1 MVYKTKRRLAYPST
15 YGGTKKR
22 KGSMAAFVK
31 LEKKVNRL
39 VRVKEIKG
47 LEAGD
52 AVALTN
58 ALPNCV
64 GVQLFDPAQGD
75 TISTREGDK
84 IQPVSCRMTMRVNA
98 GSSTS
103 DNIVQFARV
112 VILRDKC
119 GGINPPTATE
129 IWGGSATEI
138 TQTFDRS
145 NRRKWDILYDKTI
158 SISQVPVAAGNGTT
172 NIDVRHARSMILE
185 LAPKVGG
192 RPIYFTE
199 GATTYDKG
207 GLWLYVKGET
217 QTDPISFSALWQPLF
232 KE

>member
-1 MVYKTKRRLAYPST
+1 MSKVAL
-15 YGGTKKR
+15 
-22 KGSMAAFVK
+22 
-31 LEKKVNRL
+31 LERKVNRL
-39 VRVKEIKG
+39 VRVNETKG

-84 IQPVSCRMTMRVNA
+84 IQPVSCRMTMRMNA
-98 GSSTS
+98 GSSAS
-103 DNIVQFARV
+103 DNIVQFARIV
-112 VILRDKC
+112 VLRDTC

-145 NRRKWDILYDKTI
+145 NRRKWDILYDKTV
-158 SISQVPVAAGNGTT
+158 SISQVPVSAGNGTT
-172 NIDVRHARSMILE
+172 NTDVRHPRSMIIDIN
-185 LAPKVGG
+185 PKVTG
-192 RPIYFTE
+192 RPIFFTA
-199 GATTYDKG
+199 GATTYDRG

-232 KE
+232 KD